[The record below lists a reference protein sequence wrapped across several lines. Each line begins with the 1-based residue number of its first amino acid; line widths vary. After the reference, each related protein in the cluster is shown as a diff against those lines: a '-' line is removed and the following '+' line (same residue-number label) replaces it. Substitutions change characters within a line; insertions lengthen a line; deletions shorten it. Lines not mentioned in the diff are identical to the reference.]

1 LNIKKKIAA
10 AIVSGS
16 VIGAVLLP
24 AAALAD
30 TGCEISGNGAFSHNS
45 CRITVRHS
53 KRIRQSNSSSITNRV
68 KIWISTGGND
78 ANGNTGGSVEVN
90 SGDGTADVTITNEVN
105 QNN

>member
-1 LNIKKKIAA
+1 MNIKKKIAA

-16 VIGAVLLP
+16 VIGAVILP
-24 AAALAD
+24 SAALAD
-30 TGCEISGNGAFSHNS
+30 TSCEISGNGAFSHNS
-45 CRITVRHS
+45 CRITIRHS
-53 KRIRQSNSSSITNRV
+53 KRIRQSNSSSSTNRV

-78 ANGNTGGSVEVN
+78 ANGNTGGRGEGN